1 MKTRPE
7 ADFSSPLCQPYE
19 VRQGEHG
26 VLLMH
31 GFAGSAAHMRPLA
44 EGLVQQGFGVRT
56 INLPGHATTLEDMR
70 RCSWQDWLNAAK
82 EAFREMKEQYR
93 FVSVTGLSMG
103 GCLTLMIAEQSD
115 PTAIAPI
122 SAPYLPE
129 ISWQVRK
136 DDALTPDYDLGYT
149 GFPTK
154 SAVDLRRIIHEA
166 RDNLC
171 AVTCPVLCVQSSGDQ
186 VITPDSADVILQGV
200 RSKTKGVL
208 RLESVPH
215 VCTISRE
222 GTRIAQAL
230 GAFFR
235 KAEES
240 ERA

>member
-1 MKTRPE
+1 MQHRKPTLIRY
-7 ADFSSPLCQPYE
+7 AL
-19 VRQGEHG
+19 
-26 VLLMH
+26 
-31 GFAGSAAHMRPLA
+31 SAAIVAALA
-44 EGLVQQGFGVRT
+44 
-56 INLPGHATTLEDMR
+56 PTTVLAQEVDTK
-70 RCSWQDWLNAAK
+70 SPVPAA
-82 EAFREMKEQYR
+82 
-93 FVSVTGLSMG
+93 
-103 GCLTLMIAEQSD
+103 
-115 PTAIAPI
+115 
-122 SAPYLPE
+122 
-129 ISWQVRK
+129 RK

-208 RLESVPH
+208 RLENVPH

-222 GTRIAQAL
+222 GARIAQAL

>member
-7 ADFSSPLCQPYE
+7 VDFSSPLCQPYE

-103 GCLTLMIAEQSD
+103 GCLTLMIAEQSHCAD
-115 PTAIAPI
+115 FRADGGAEPLV
-122 SAPYLPE
+122 SAGT
-129 ISWQVRK
+129 IR
-136 DDALTPDYDLGYT
+136 
-149 GFPTK
+149 
-154 SAVDLRRIIHEA
+154 
-166 RDNLC
+166 C
-171 AVTCPVLCVQSSGDQ
+171 AVFAGNQLAGT
-186 VITPDSADVILQGV
+186 QG
-200 RSKTKGVL
+200 RRAHSRL
-208 RLESVPH
+208 RLGVYRISDEKRGGFTPH
-215 VCTISRE
+215 YPR
-222 GTRIAQAL
+222 GPQ
-230 GAFFR
+230 
-235 KAEES
+235 
-240 ERA
+240 

>member
-93 FVSVTGLSMG
+93 FVSVTTRSL
-103 GCLTLMIAEQSD
+103 
-115 PTAIAPI
+115 PTTTWGI
-122 SAPYLPE
+122 
-129 ISWQVRK
+129 
-136 DDALTPDYDLGYT
+136 PD
-149 GFPTK
+149 F
-154 SAVDLRRIIHEA
+154 R
-166 RDNLC
+166 
-171 AVTCPVLCVQSSGDQ
+171 
-186 VITPDSADVILQGV
+186 
-200 RSKTKGVL
+200 
-208 RLESVPH
+208 
-215 VCTISRE
+215 
-222 GTRIAQAL
+222 
-230 GAFFR
+230 R
-235 KAEES
+235 KARWICAALS
-240 ERA
+240 TRPAITSARSPARCCACRAAAIRLSRLTARM

>member
-1 MKTRPE
+1 MPDADDCRAERPDCHC
-7 ADFSSPLCQPYE
+7 ADFRADGGAEPL
-19 VRQGEHG
+19 VS
-26 VLLMH
+26 
-31 GFAGSAAHMRPLA
+31 AG
-44 EGLVQQGFGVRT
+44 T
-56 INLPGHATTLEDMR
+56 IR
-70 RCSWQDWLNAAK
+70 RA
-82 EAFREMKEQYR
+82 
-93 FVSVTGLSMG
+93 V
-103 GCLTLMIAEQSD
+103 
-115 PTAIAPI
+115 
-122 SAPYLPE
+122 LPE
-129 ISWQVRK
+129 ISWQARK

-166 RDNLC
+166 RNNLC

-230 GAFFR
+230 GTFFR
-235 KAEES
+235 EAEES
-240 ERA
+240 ERT